1 MWNEKRKIWR
11 VDTSGREIAG
21 GSTEVNITWINREP
35 APYYS
40 DIKDKPFA
48 GTGVIYKGIWHWSSV
63 ACVDMLREYGE
74 NRLDEIEEG
83 VDVTAWMPLPEP
95 YREAKE

>member
-1 MWNEKRKIWR
+1 MKKEKYGEWIPVAER
-11 VDTSGREIAG
+11 VPEDL
-21 GSTEVNITWINREP
+21 TEVNITWINREP

>member
-1 MWNEKRKIWR
+1 MAERLPE
-11 VDTSGREIAG
+11 DL
-21 GSTEVNITWINREP
+21 TEVNITWINREP